1 MTQCCFVIWGSG
13 RWPLR
18 DEPCNGCPYR
28 FRNRDDTTN
37 KGLKTVPELINKCED
52 LRERAEKAEAEVE
65 RLKRNL
71 TKVVE
76 KMAED
81 IIKEIDQ

>member
-1 MTQCCFVIWGSG
+1 MTQFCFVIRGSG

-18 DEPCNGCPYR
+18 DDPCNGCPYR
-28 FRNRDDTTN
+28 FRNRGGTKN
-37 KGLKTVPELINKCED
+37 NELKTVPELIKKCEL
-52 LRERAEKAEAEVE
+52 LRERAEKAEAEAE

>member
-1 MTQCCFVIWGSG
+1 
-13 RWPLR
+13 
-18 DEPCNGCPYR
+18 
-28 FRNRDDTTN
+28 
-37 KGLKTVPELINKCED
+37 VPELINKCED